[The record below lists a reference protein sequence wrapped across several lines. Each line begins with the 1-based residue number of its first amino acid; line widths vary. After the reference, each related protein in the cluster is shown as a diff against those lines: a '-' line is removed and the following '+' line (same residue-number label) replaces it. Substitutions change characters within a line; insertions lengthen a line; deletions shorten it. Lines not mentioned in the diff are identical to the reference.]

1 MPPRSR
7 ATAKTTT
14 TTIPT
19 SFSTP
24 LKSTIPPRS
33 SRRTRST
40 HKVQRQKQHD
50 GSLSPDPLDILPFVS
65 PLKLAKREILGKGG
79 GEISSSSTDS
89 TPGLSRTSYA
99 RTRRRKEESDEA
111 SVPQPSTPHWSVNV
125 TIAGTDRI
133 LPQGGQ
139 ASAGSKRN
147 IDELDGPQTPGASS
161 YRATGESPVAWVQ
174 VIRSPVLLST
184 PVKDKELSRIANA
197 GSTPGVVGSAVK
209 RRAVGKRSPRKN
221 QMEVESEWSVGN
233 EGSSGETQAGQKES
247 TIETL
252 VPNASEHMRE
262 PVEELR
268 APDESEVLSSQP
280 FVSGTAMLHQ
290 ESSVA
295 PVQVYEDEPDRS
307 PRLFLSSPVVEHEAL
322 AERTASSLNVTPQST
337 KTTSAEPFSK
347 RASSPLKPIC
357 LPPPPQSPILL
368 SQLQSSEPT
377 SPPCRASTKEPSP
390 VPSITSSILTT
401 TELPP
406 LSSLGTLRERIPN
419 PNPDPSWSRAHWVLL
434 TQLHPRRM
442 DPLPSRALVKPPNRI
457 MHAFPSVSEEELA
470 RRMLALDRI
479 RLRRE
484 MKMEHEPTERRR
496 EEETERYE
504 RKYY

>member
-7 ATAKTTT
+7 ATATTTTT

-40 HKVQRQKQHD
+40 HKLQQHD

-65 PLKLAKREILGKGG
+65 PLKLAKREILGKAGSD
-79 GEISSSSTDS
+79 ISSSSTDG
-89 TPGLSRTSYA
+89 TTSYA
-99 RTRRRKEESDEA
+99 RTRRRKEESDET
-111 SVPQPSTPHWSVNV
+111 SVQQPSTPNWSVNV

-133 LPQGGQ
+133 LPQSQ
-139 ASAGSKRN
+139 ASAGGKRN
-147 IDELDGPQTPGASS
+147 IEELDGAQTPGASS
-161 YRATGESPVAWVQ
+161 YQATGDSPVAWVQ
-174 VIRSPVLLST
+174 VIRSPAMLGT
-184 PVKDKELSRIANA
+184 PVREKELNRVANA
-197 GSTPGVVGSAVK
+197 GSTPGVVGSTVK
-209 RRAVGKRSPRKN
+209 RRAVRKRSPRKN
-221 QMEVESEWSVGN
+221 KIEVDSELHDKSVGN
-233 EGSSGETQAGQKES
+233 QGSSGQTQAGEKET
-247 TIETL
+247 TIET
-252 VPNASEHMRE
+252 PSEHMRE

-268 APDESEVLSSQP
+268 AANQSELLSSP
-280 FVSGTAMLHQ
+280 SVSRTAIHQ

-295 PVQVYEDEPDRS
+295 PIHVYEDEPDRS
-307 PRLFLSSPVVEHEAL
+307 PPLLLSSPVVEHQTFV
-322 AERTASSLNVTPQST
+322 ERTASSLNVPHQSK
-337 KTTSAEPFSK
+337 KTTSAKSLRN

-357 LPPPPQSPILL
+357 LPPPPQSPVLL
-368 SQLQSSEPT
+368 SQLQSSEAT
-377 SPPCRASTKEPSP
+377 SPPCRTLTKEPSP

-406 LSSLGTLRERIPN
+406 LSASDTLRERIPN
-419 PNPDPSWSRAHWVLL
+419 PNPDPGWSRAHWVLL

-484 MKMEHEPTERRR
+484 MKMEHEPTEPPRR
-496 EEETERYE
+496 EDAEGYV